1 MTFNHCVLAG
11 RGPSIQVPPLNPAQP
26 QAHMMPDCS
35 RSGLVAPAARTSY
48 LDPNCVP
55 RRTPL
60 AICGPGKVQSSSP
73 AWKRHSVV
81 KEAGLKEQGSPQAWG
96 GRRGPEPGKQL
107 TLECAPKKWEV
118 SGKRG
123 GS

>member
-1 MTFNHCVLAG
+1 M
-11 RGPSIQVPPLNPAQP
+11 PPLNLAQP
-26 QAHMMPDCS
+26 QAHMVPDCS

-48 LDPNCVP
+48 LDPNGVP

-60 AICGPGKVQSSSP
+60 ASVGQAKFRARAQPGKD
-73 AWKRHSVV
+73 SVV

-107 TLECAPKKWEV
+107 TLECAPKTWEV